1 MARCNKSSI
10 LHIQNSLDEKPVEIV
25 WLIDE
30 VGMLTSKLTELLSD
44 LSSKV
49 EIMLSGRSD
58 QSPDI
63 AL

>member
-49 EIMLSGRSD
+49 DIMLSGRSD
-58 QSPDI
+58 QSPDV